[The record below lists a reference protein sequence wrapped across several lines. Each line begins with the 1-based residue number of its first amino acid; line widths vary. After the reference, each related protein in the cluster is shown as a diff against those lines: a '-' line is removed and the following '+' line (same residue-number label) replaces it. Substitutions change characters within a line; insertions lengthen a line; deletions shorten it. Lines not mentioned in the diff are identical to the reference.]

1 MVERRVAAPEERIL
15 SETRLSQQIEGSSLT
30 VSHEFTCS
38 TPSSNPAGRCCF
50 TSSARSTSLFS
61 DATITFSPN
70 EIRIA
75 SSGIHGPFFDVA
87 YANGTFF
94 TSELRGIG

>member
-15 SETRLSQQIEGSSLT
+15 SEARLSQQSEGSSLMA
-30 VSHEFTCS
+30 SHEFTCS
-38 TPSSNPAGRCCF
+38 APSLNPSGRYCV
-50 TSSARSTSLFS
+50 TSSGRSRSLLS

-70 EIRIA
+70 ESWIA
-75 SSGIHGPFFDVA
+75 SSGSHGTFFDVA
-87 YANGTFF
+87 YANGTCF